1 MPKIQGFTLRQV
13 AFGVAIA
20 TLAAT
25 ASLTPAVANASCL
38 QLPVGCTMTSAFG
51 PRFNPITRNFSSE
64 FHHGV
69 DFGCPMNTPIVAVEG
84 GVVAV
89 SGFSNSAGN
98 WVVVRS
104 GGPNGMLAKY
114 MHAER
119 NLVSVGNVISKGDK
133 ISLSG
138 NTGRSTGP
146 HLHFQYESSTRQA
159 VDPVPKFCS
168 QPSASSSVIQGG
180 VFPQSDVIDTGSQA
194 SAPTNDSMAPAMG
207 VEGSL
212 NEVLA
217 DVVASRALNPDYVRQ
232 LSSLSEPRLYAE
244 LAYLRSIRLK
254 VQHERWA
261 HRERIVATQA
271 MVQALMADS
280 VLKPQLDAQR
290 RATTTQT
297 AQPRP

>member
-1 MPKIQGFTLRQV
+1 
-13 AFGVAIA
+13 
-20 TLAAT
+20 
-25 ASLTPAVANASCL
+25 
-38 QLPVGCTMTSAFG
+38 MTSAFG

-104 GGPNGMLAKY
+104 GGPEGMLAKY

-119 NLVSVGNVISKGDK
+119 NLVAVGTVISKGDK
-133 ISLSG
+133 VSLSG

-146 HLHFQYESSTRQA
+146 HLHFQYESGARQA
-159 VDPVPKFCS
+159 VDPVPRFCS
-168 QPSASSSVIQGG
+168 RPSASNSVIEGG

-194 SAPTNDSMAPAMG
+194 AAPTNDAMAPAMG
-207 VEGSL
+207 VDGSL

-244 LAYLRSIRLK
+244 LAYLKSIRLK
-254 VQHERWA
+254 VQHERSA

-271 MVQALMADS
+271 MVQALMTES
-280 VLKPQLDAQR
+280 LKPQLDAQR
-290 RATTTQT
+290 RATTIQA
-297 AQPRP
+297 AQQRP

>member
-1 MPKIQGFTLRQV
+1 MLNIQGGRIRHILLTGSV
-13 AFGVAIA
+13 AV
-20 TLAAT
+20 LAT
-25 ASLTPAVANASCL
+25 AGSLTPSIATANCL
-38 QLPVGCTMTSAFG
+38 QVPVGCTMTSAFG

-69 DFGCPMNTPIVAVEG
+69 DFGCPMNTPIVAAEG

-119 NLVSVGNVISKGDK
+119 NLVAVGTVISRGDK
-133 ISLSG
+133 VSLSG

-146 HLHFQYESSTRQA
+146 HLHFQYESSARQA

-168 QPSASSSVIQGG
+168 RPPASNSVIQGG
-180 VFPQSDVIDTGSQA
+180 VIPQSDVMDAGSQA
-194 SAPTNDSMAPAMG
+194 AAPTNDAMAPAMG
-207 VEGSL
+207 LDGSL

-254 VQHERWA
+254 VQHERSG
-261 HRERIVATQA
+261 HRERILATQA
-271 MVQALMADS
+271 MVQALMTES
-280 VLKPQLDAQR
+280 VLKPSLDAQR
-290 RATTTQT
+290 RVTTNQS
-297 AQPRP
+297 AQQRQ